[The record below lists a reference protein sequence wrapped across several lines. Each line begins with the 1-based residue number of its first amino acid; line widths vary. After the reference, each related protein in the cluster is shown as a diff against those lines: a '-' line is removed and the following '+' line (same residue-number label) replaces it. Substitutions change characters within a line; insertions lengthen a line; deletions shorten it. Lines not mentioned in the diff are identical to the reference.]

1 MDLETKTATFE
12 ILKDMERIFG
22 LLQQLLQRDGR
33 LLDKYTDEI
42 DELITDFMDFCYWLE
57 EKLGLTVE
65 DENEEEME
73 VDQASIEDRSEE
85 LTRRG
90 GNNQDKLVWMVEI
103 LGKGE
108 KPTGEQ
114 DVGADY
120 RDDREKDLDQ
130 EGDGDQ
136 RCRKKKEIGLG
147 AVRMREG
154 RPKHGLARGA
164 GGDEDEDEEAPTTNK
179 EMDYEGEDEEARK
192 VIVAEETV
200 GTVNKQEEVGEEML
214 SKEEDPDGRK
224 RSLSNQQFEN
234 KFENVENVTYEEEG
248 GKNKKPRLDV
258 CEEASIEEEGEVMPQ
273 QGEESGGGRLTR
285 EDLDRLFEDSDD
297 EMERESVG
305 KGRRRNRGF

>member
-42 DELITDFMDFCYWLE
+42 DELITDFMDFCNWLE

-154 RPKHGLARGA
+154 RPKH
-164 GGDEDEDEEAPTTNK
+164 EDEEAPMTNK
-179 EMDYEGEDEEARK
+179 EMDYE
-192 VIVAEETV
+192 
-200 GTVNKQEEVGEEML
+200 
-214 SKEEDPDGRK
+214 
-224 RSLSNQQFEN
+224 
-234 KFENVENVTYEEEG
+234 
-248 GKNKKPRLDV
+248 
-258 CEEASIEEEGEVMPQ
+258 
-273 QGEESGGGRLTR
+273 
-285 EDLDRLFEDSDD
+285 
-297 EMERESVG
+297 
-305 KGRRRNRGF
+305 

>member
-1 MDLETKTATFE
+1 MDFETKTATFE

-90 GNNQDKLVWMVEI
+90 GNNQDRMVGMVEI

-114 DVGADY
+114 VVGADY

-164 GGDEDEDEEAPTTNK
+164 GGDEDEYV
-179 EMDYEGEDEEARK
+179 EMVHEGEDEEARK
-192 VIVAEETV
+192 VRVAEVTM
-200 GTVNKQEEVGEEML
+200 GTVKKQEEGGEEMH
-214 SKEEDPDGRK
+214 SKEEDPDKGKYGSDGMK
-224 RSLSNQQFEN
+224 RSLSNQHFESRL
-234 KFENVENVTYEEEG
+234 ENVENEMFEEEG
-248 GKNKKPRLDV
+248 GRNKRPRLDV
-258 CEEASIEEEGEVMPQ
+258 CEEAGFEGEGEVVPR
-273 QGEESGGGRLTR
+273 QGEESGEGRLTR

-297 EMERESVG
+297 EIERESVG
-305 KGRRRNRGF
+305 RGKRRRRGF